1 MTVDQTVGQ
10 AVDNLIRQDA
20 GLWQDARPLVLASAS
35 PSRQYLLRNAGLSFL
50 AAPADLDERAVE
62 KEAGVTDPSD
72 VARVLARAKARAVSL
87 RLPGHYVI
95 GADQTLALGQRR
107 FSKPADLADAAA
119 TLRALRMTT
128 HDLHS
133 GIAVA
138 VDGEVL
144 FDHVATARLTM
155 RALSDAFIAAYLAAA
170 GQSVTASVGAYQL
183 EGLGVH
189 LFERIEGDHF
199 TILGLPLVPL
209 FDFLRARGVLAG

>member
-1 MTVDQTVGQ
+1 MSLG
-10 AVDNLIRQDA
+10 RDA
-20 GLWQDARPLVLASAS
+20 GFWRDARPLVLASAS

-50 AAPADLDERAVE
+50 TEPADLDERAVE
-62 KEAGVTDPSD
+62 AQAGMTDPRE

-87 RLPGHYVI
+87 RLPGHHVI

-119 TLRALRMTT
+119 TLRALRGAI

-133 GIAVA
+133 GVAVA
-138 VDGEVL
+138 LDGEVL
-144 FDHVATARLTM
+144 FDHVETARLTM
-155 RALSDAFIAAYLAAA
+155 RSLSEDFIETYLAGA
-170 GQSVTASVGAYQL
+170 GESVMASVGAYQL